1 MSTPSSAEY
10 RIEKSIEWITGGDL
24 AVAVEVEVVYPPDA
38 PHEPTFR
45 PETMRKLEHLRRCA
59 ERGDVA
65 ELERAGRVYQRR
77 LPTGGA

>member
-1 MSTPSSAEY
+1 MT
-10 RIEKSIEWITGGDL
+10 KHSIDRTETATEWITGGDL
-24 AVAVEVEVVYPPDA
+24 AVAVEVDVVYPSDA
-38 PHEPTFR
+38 PSEPTFR
-45 PETMRKLEHLRRCA
+45 PETVRKLEHLRRCA